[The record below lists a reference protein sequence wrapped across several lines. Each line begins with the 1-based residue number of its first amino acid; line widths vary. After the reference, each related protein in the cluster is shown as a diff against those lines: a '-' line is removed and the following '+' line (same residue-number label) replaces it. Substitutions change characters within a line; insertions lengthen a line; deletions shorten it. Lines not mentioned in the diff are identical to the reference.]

1 MSRRSYH
8 PVRLPM
14 YDWPEVRAS
23 TKRLETALQDAI
35 AGALGLPPSDC
46 VPWPE
51 DRGLEVDWLQPGL
64 LLSQTCGY
72 PLTHALSGS
81 VRPVGVPHYA
91 ADGCDGGRYC
101 SHLVVDRD
109 SGYQTLADLQ
119 DSRAVYNGPDSQSG
133 MNVFR
138 HEVSRIAG
146 GAPFFSSVRESGGH
160 LASLHAVAEGT
171 ADIASVD
178 AVCWALAC
186 QELPG
191 LVSRLRS
198 IGRTGSVPCLPLVTS
213 LRFTEAEAEQ
223 IAIVVQAVFADAAIA
238 EDRER
243 LLINGFSRVSE
254 ADYAPILEMERNA
267 ARRGYPELA

>member
-1 MSRRSYH
+1 MSLQTYH

-14 YDWPEVRAS
+14 YDWPEVRAA
-23 TKRLETALQDAI
+23 TMRLETALQNAL
-35 AGALGLPPSDC
+35 AGALGLLSSGC

-51 DRGLEVDWLQPGL
+51 DRGLEVDWLHPGL

-72 PLTHALSGS
+72 PLTHALAGL

-91 ADGCDGGRYC
+91 ADGCEGGRYC
-101 SHLVVDRD
+101 SHLVVARD
-109 SGYQTLADLQ
+109 SGYRTLADLRGR
-119 DSRAVYNGPDSQSG
+119 RAVYNGRDSQSG

-138 HEVSRIAG
+138 YEVSRIAG
-146 GAPFFSSVRESGGH
+146 GAPFFANVRESGGH
-160 LASLHAVAEGT
+160 LASLRAVAEGT

-191 LVSRLRS
+191 LVARLRS
-198 IGRTGSVPCLPLVTS
+198 IGRTGSVPCLPFVTS
-213 LRFTEAEAEQ
+213 LRFSEAEAAT
-223 IAIVVQAVFADAAIA
+223 IASTAQTVLADAALA

-243 LLINGFSRVSE
+243 LLINGFSPISD
-254 ADYAPILEMERNA
+254 ADYAPVLEMERDA
-267 ARRGYPELA
+267 ARRGYPKLA

>member
-1 MSRRSYH
+1 MSHRTYH

-14 YDWPEVRAS
+14 YDWPEVRAA
-23 TKRLETALQDAI
+23 TERLETALQDAL
-35 AGALGLPPSDC
+35 ASALGLHSAGC

-72 PLTHALSGS
+72 PLTHALAGR
-81 VRPVGVPHYA
+81 VRPVGVPHYG
-91 ADGCDGGRYC
+91 ADGCEGGRYC
-101 SHLVVDRD
+101 SHLVVARD
-109 SGYQTLADLQ
+109 SGYQTLADLRGR
-119 DSRAVYNGPDSQSG
+119 RAVYNGPDSQSG

-138 HEVSRIAG
+138 HEVSRVAG

-160 LASLHAVAEGT
+160 LASLRAVAEGV

-178 AVCWALAC
+178 AVCWALAS

-191 LVSRLRS
+191 LVAKLRS
-198 IGRTGSVPCLPLVTS
+198 IGQTGSVPCLPLVTS
-213 LRFTEAEAEQ
+213 LRFSETEAVT
-223 IAIVVQAVFADAAIA
+223 IASTVQTVLADAALA

-254 ADYAPILEMERNA
+254 ADYAPVLEMERDA
-267 ARRGYPELA
+267 ARRGYPELV

>member
-1 MSRRSYH
+1 
-8 PVRLPM
+8 M
-14 YDWPEVRAS
+14 YDWPEVRAA
-23 TKRLETALQDAI
+23 TERLETALQDAL
-35 AGALGLPPSDC
+35 AGALGLHPAEC
-46 VPWPE
+46 VTWPE

-72 PLTHALSGS
+72 PLTHALSGR

-101 SHLVVDRD
+101 SHLVVARD
-109 SGYQTLADLQ
+109 SGHQTLADLHG
-119 DSRAVYNGPDSQSG
+119 SRAVYNGPDSQSG

-146 GAPFFSSVRESGGH
+146 GPPFFSSVKESGGH
-160 LASLHAVAEGT
+160 LASLHAVAEGM

-186 QELPG
+186 RELPG

-213 LRFTEAEAEQ
+213 LSFTEAEAET
-223 IAIVVQAVFADAAIA
+223 IANTVQSVFADAALA
-238 EDRER
+238 GDLER
-243 LLINGFSRVSE
+243 LLINGFSRVSD
-254 ADYAPILEMERNA
+254 ADYAPVLEMERDA